1 MNVLVFILRCMI
13 QSKVWFVF
21 KTFDIVPVRLKALKI
36 SERWCDCG
44 MDKRSI
50 CQGRLGTNSLKKLVN
65 DNSIPI
71 KRLNASRSFFDF
83 IKKTLRGFHFEHNH
97 ATMRCSRARATTPS
111 LSLYNVI
118 HACAAAFFSFSLALA
133 LRTRAS
139 SSSSCCAQAPPPA
152 GRARSHP
159 TFSA

>member
-1 MNVLVFILRCMI
+1 MNVLVLIVRYIM
-13 QSKVWFVF
+13 QSKLWL
-21 KTFDIVPVRLKALKI
+21 KTFDIIPVRLNALRI

-50 CQGRLGTNSLKKLVN
+50 SQPRQARDKQFETIGQWQFHTHQAECVALIFNFL
-65 DNSIPI
+65 
-71 KRLNASRSFFDF
+71 F
-83 IKKTLRGFHFEHNH
+83 KTLRGFHFEHNH

-111 LSLYNVI
+111 LSLHNVI

-133 LRTRAS
+133 LALRTRAS
-139 SSSSCCAQAPPPA
+139 SYLLCASSSPA

>member
-1 MNVLVFILRCMI
+1 VIPASNCHRYIHRPQLRRRSVCDGVILAWI
-13 QSKVWFVF
+13 NDAEK
-21 KTFDIVPVRLKALKI
+21 
-36 SERWCDCG
+36 E
-44 MDKRSI
+44 
-50 CQGRLGTNSLKKLVN
+50 RLGTNSSLNEQRLI
-65 DNSIPI
+65 SAHH
-71 KRLNASRSFFDF
+71 RLNALRSQN
-83 IKKTLRGFHFEHNH
+83 TLRGVYWLF
-97 ATMRCSRARATTPS
+97 ARARAPTPP

-139 SSSSCCAQAPPPA
+139 SSSLLCESSSPA